1 MSEIKVIDDYEKVD
15 KENIELLKKHGIKRP
30 ERAIYTCVICG
41 EKASVEDSISNR
53 GHRLIHVL
61 CGCKCFGEGYNVENL
76 AKCFKWVK
84 MGGISNVRNI
94 SSIGNGL

>member
-15 KENIELLKKHGIKRP
+15 KENIELFKKHGTKRP

-41 EKASVEDSISNR
+41 EKASLDDSISDM
-53 GHRLIHVL
+53 GHRLVHVF
-61 CGCKCFGEGYNVENL
+61 CGCKYFGKGYDGGNL

-84 MGGISNVRNI
+84 GVE
-94 SSIGNGL
+94 